1 MINNG
6 FHFLALQMLG
16 SNCRLQGV
24 EEAMLIHI
32 SSPDSLDYMRKHF
45 QLDYSSKPF
54 VVPI

>member
-1 MINNG
+1 
-6 FHFLALQMLG
+6 MLG
-16 SNCRLQGV
+16 SNCRLQGA

-54 VVPI
+54 VATILWELLQFA